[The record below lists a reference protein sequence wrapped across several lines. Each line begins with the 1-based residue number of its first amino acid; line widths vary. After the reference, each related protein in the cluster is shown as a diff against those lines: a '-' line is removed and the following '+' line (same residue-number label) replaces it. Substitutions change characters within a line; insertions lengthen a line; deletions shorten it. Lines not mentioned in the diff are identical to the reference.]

1 MRSVLSLLLT
11 LGAVLGFAA
20 PAAAQAQL
28 TLADPGLPLQE
39 LRPNDRYVYV
49 LTLEGKWKQPM
60 PAGVPY
66 YVNVLFPEGGGYSN
80 RIEDEGALARGVVRV
95 LIQPSKH
102 PCHGPSTGHLLVVV
116 SARHPVCSTTE
127 ADVVSQVVAVR
138 WPLDRPIQKGLP
150 PAGPGAL
157 EPVDR
162 FPLPGEAL
170 PPPKAEKPAPPKP
183 APPPPPKPEPEAPKN
198 GKEVPKNGR

>member
-11 LGAVLGFAA
+11 LGAVLGFTA

-28 TLADPGLPLQE
+28 TLGDPGLPLHE

-80 RIEDEGALARGVVRV
+80 RIEDEDALGKGVVRA

-102 PCHGPSTGHLLVVV
+102 PCHGLGTGHLLVVV
-116 SARHPVCSTTE
+116 SSRHPVHSTAE
-127 ADVVSQVVAVR
+127 ADVVSAVVAVK
-138 WPLDRPIQKGLP
+138 WPLDRPIQKEA
-150 PAGPGAL
+150 PATKSGAL

-162 FPLPGEAL
+162 FP
-170 PPPKAEKPAPPKP
+170 
-183 APPPPPKPEPEAPKN
+183 PPPKPEPLPAIKIMPA
-198 GKEVPKNGR
+198 VPKDGR

>member
-1 MRSVLSLLLT
+1 MRSVLFLT
-11 LGAVLGFAA
+11 LGAVLGFTT
-20 PAAAQAQL
+20 PAAGQALL

-49 LTLEGKWKQPM
+49 LTLEGKWKEAM
-60 PAGVPY
+60 PAGVPF

-80 RIEDEGALARGVVRV
+80 RIDDEGALAKGVVRA

-102 PCHGPSTGHLLVVV
+102 PCHGLGTGHLLVVV

-138 WPLDRPIQKGLP
+138 WPLDRPIQKAP
-150 PAGPGAL
+150 PPTPGGL

-162 FPLPGEAL
+162 FPPSGDKL
-170 PPPKAEKPAPPKP
+170 PPPKAE
-183 APPPPPKPEPEAPKN
+183 PPPPPKPDSVPALKILPPAPKD
-198 GKEVPKNGR
+198 GR